1 MRDLKLRDRVLA
13 LALSSSIALSGCSLS
28 NVSKEEINKPIFET
42 IETIEEEPELISYTE
57 CVERAFAQAKKA
69 TSEIL
74 EQALTKE
81 RLVVVGNTIV
91 NVREEASVD
100 SEKIGY
106 LGEGSKLDYLGE
118 EGEFFKVK
126 FPDGRVGYVSSNYSY
141 VRTEKEV
148 LKEINAM
155 FYCTS
160 DIKLIDKETGEER
173 LIPKYELVKMY
184 KDNDGEIFVEADG
197 YVGTID
203 FTNTEELTGTFVVV
217 DLGDQLV
224 YVYQDNKLVYTC
236 PVITGRPGFETPAGF
251 YTVFEE
257 SFNRNLVGPT
267 WCSYVDYMMKF
278 VRGIGLHDAEYHT
291 NEDGKKHGWKS
302 PDDWTQ
308 DMHLKN
314 GSHGCC
320 NLKNK
325 DAETLSDEYV
335 DIGTKVLVKH

>member
-13 LALSSSIALSGCSLS
+13 LALAGSVSLSGCSFA
-28 NVSKEEINKPIFET
+28 NVKDESVEPVFEK
-42 IETIEEEPELISYTE
+42 IETVEEEPESIGYTE
-57 CVERAFAQAKKA
+57 CVERAIEEAKNTLA
-69 TSEIL
+69 EAVQ
-74 EQALTKE
+74 EALTKE
-81 RLVVVGNTIV
+81 RLAVVGTTTV
-91 NVREEASVD
+91 NVREEASTE
-100 SEKIGY
+100 SNKIGY
-106 LGEGSKLDYLGE
+106 LGKGSKLDYLGE

-126 FPDGRVGYVSSNYSY
+126 FPDGRIGYVSSDYSY

-148 LKEINAM
+148 LKDIQQM

-160 DIKLIDKETGEER
+160 DITLIEKDTNEER
-173 LIPKYELVKMY
+173 IIPKYELVKVY

-197 YVGTID
+197 YVGTITFD
-203 FTNTEELTGTFVVV
+203 NVEELFGTFVVI

-236 PVITGRPGFETPAGF
+236 PVITGRPGDETPAGF

-257 SFNRNLVGPT
+257 SFNRDLVGPT

-308 DMHLKN
+308 DMHFKK

-325 DAETLSDEYV
+325 DAETLSNEYV

>member
-13 LALSSSIALSGCSLS
+13 LALAGSISLSGCSFA
-28 NVSKEEINKPIFET
+28 NVKDESVEPVFEKIETVEEDSELIGYTEYV
-42 IETIEEEPELISYTE
+42 ERTIEEAKNTL
-57 CVERAFAQAKKA
+57 VEAVQ
-69 TSEIL
+69 E
-74 EQALTKE
+74 ALTKE
-81 RLVVVGNTIV
+81 RLVVVGTTTV
-91 NVREEASVD
+91 NVREEAST
-100 SEKIGY
+100 ETNKIGY
-106 LGEGSKLDYLGE
+106 LGKGSKLDYLGE
-118 EGEFFKVK
+118 EGEFFKVQ

-148 LKEINAM
+148 LKDISAM

-160 DIKLIDKETGEER
+160 DITLIDKETGEER

-184 KDNDGEIFVEADG
+184 KDANDEVFVEADG

-224 YVYQDNKLVYTC
+224 YVYQDNQLVYTC
-236 PVITGRPGFETPAGF
+236 PVITGRPGDETPAGF

-257 SFNRNLVGPT
+257 SFNRDLVGPT
-267 WCSYVDYMMKF
+267 WCSYVDFMMKF

-308 DMHLKN
+308 DMHLKK

-325 DAETLSDEYV
+325 DAETLSEEYV